1 MLRSR
6 SVSTPFS
13 YQSGANSLEPPT
25 KRFRLEESSHSQ
37 GFNQDDLDQE
47 YGNKHSIGL
56 PVQRNAP
63 YSTVPYGRRSRNRHH
78 RALRSMDPPSNT
90 LIIRNLSNKS
100 DPKMVKHQFEVHGP
114 VDQFDELISRRGVV
128 FVTYYDS
135 GAAQIAFRKMRGS
148 VIDGSI
154 INVQFEPLG
163 LVSGESQPSLLA
175 QGHPGVLRTSSQQ
188 TPQTERAIEQLP
200 KTEDIA
206 FKLIGNEG
214 GLLAGNLDYSSFSVR
229 VDRPAAEVR
238 LQEARKLQQM
248 FSALQSRRM
257 THDTS
262 SPSSIPIILGSNTE
276 HKLAKE
282 RETKSCPD
290 SDIAQ
295 GSSLPVSVNV
305 IDLLQRVK
313 PWLLTPLSENQHIPS
328 SFSAA
333 QKSSSKD
340 EGSGPSAITLEML
353 EGLHQVLYTA
363 CAARPASS
371 CLESTVACNGD
382 TASAFSEK
390 YRSGSS
396 SYEGNPS
403 QQFSVIS
410 ALTKDVPLLQWRH
423 DEYSPMFSGPFL
435 SELEVVP
442 ISWDTLSDLQNVPQA
457 NQSEA
462 I

>member
-1 MLRSR
+1 MLRNH

-13 YQSGANSLEPPT
+13 YQTGANTLEPPT

-37 GFNQDDLDQE
+37 GFNQDDLDE
-47 YGNKHSIGL
+47 D
-56 PVQRNAP
+56 
-63 YSTVPYGRRSRNRHH
+63 TVPYGRRSRSRHH

-135 GAAQIAFRKMRGS
+135 GAAQTAFRKMRGS

-154 INVQFEPLG
+154 INVQFEPLS
-163 LVSGESQPSLLA
+163 LASGKSQPSLPA
-175 QGHPGVLRTSSQQ
+175 QGHPGVLRASSQQ
-188 TPQTERAIEQLP
+188 APQTERAIEQLP

-229 VDRPAAEVR
+229 ANRPAAEDR

-262 SPSSIPIILGSNTE
+262 LPSSIPISLGSNTE

-282 RETKSCPD
+282 RGIKPCL
-290 SDIAQ
+290 DIAQ
-295 GSSLPVSVNV
+295 GSSLPVSVDV
-305 IDLLQRVK
+305 VDLLQRVK
-313 PWLLTPLSENQHIPS
+313 PWLPTPLSENQQIPS

-333 QKSSSKD
+333 EKSSSKD
-340 EGSGPSAITLEML
+340 EGSGSGPSAITLEML

-371 CLESTVACNGD
+371 CLESTVECNGD
-382 TASAFSEK
+382 TASASSEK

-410 ALTKDVPLLQWRH
+410 ALTKDVPLLQWSH

-442 ISWDTLSDLQNVPQA
+442 INWDTLSDLQNVLQVSS